1 MGGVAGPACCGRVR
15 CGVRA
20 MTITELGQRLR
31 LIERTPKS
39 ARRVTGLRRLTS
51 LAAATL
57 GTALAFVL
65 GLVPTPPD
73 AWDLAPAVMG
83 TLIVLKFILFAGGPS
98 PRDIRAAVEIHQL
111 PPMERDAPWRT
122 ALTVAHEGVGAFVAF
137 AVIGG
142 LWPSAVVSLLS
153 AFAVVVI
160 TELIET
166 TLLVRAER
174 SRRGTALEVPDGETT
189 RVVLYRPDSAAAAF
203 GR

>member
-1 MGGVAGPACCGRVR
+1 
-15 CGVRA
+15 

-31 LIERTPKS
+31 LIERTREK

-51 LAAATL
+51 VAAATL
-57 GTALAFVL
+57 GTMLALVL
-65 GLVPTPPD
+65 GLVPAPSD
-73 AWDLAPAVMG
+73 AWDLAPAVAG
-83 TLIVLKFILFAGGPS
+83 GLIVLKFILFAGGPS
-98 PRDIRAAVEIHQL
+98 PRDIRAAAEIHQL
-111 PPMERDAPWRT
+111 PAMERDTPWRT
-122 ALTVAHEGVGAFVAF
+122 AFTVAREGVGAFVGF

-153 AFAVVVI
+153 AFVVVVL

-166 TLLVRAER
+166 TLLLRAER
-174 SRRGTALEVPDGETT
+174 SRSGTALEVPDGEAT